1 VTDTPSGG
9 RRTQGRRALGRGLDA
24 LIPAEAA
31 SGLREVAVDRIEP
44 NPQQPRQ
51 RFERGALEDL
61 AQSIRDHGIVQPL
74 VVASIG
80 DDRYRLIVGERRWQ
94 ASKLAGLETVPV
106 VIKDVS
112 DRQSLELALIENI
125 QRADLNPLEEA
136 AAYQRLMQDFG
147 LTQQDVG
154 QQVGKSRVAITN
166 TMRLLVLPEVIKR
179 AVIEERITEGHARA
193 LLSLTDMQSQ
203 MAVLERIERDE
214 LTVRATEDLVRGL
227 LAPHRVRTIREKTP
241 DIEAVED
248 ELRRALGTKVSLQ
261 QGKRGGR
268 IVIEYYSDE
277 EFQGLYDRLRGGSD
291 AHAGDGGRPP
301 DAFG

>member
-1 VTDTPSGG
+1 MTDKSTTGG
-9 RRTQGRRALGRGLDA
+9 RAKGRRVLGRGLDA
-24 LIPAEAA
+24 LIPVESAA
-31 SGLREVAVDRIEP
+31 RLREVAPDHIEP
-44 NPQQPRQ
+44 NPHQPRQ
-51 RFERGALEDL
+51 RFERGALDDL

-74 VVASIG
+74 IVSALG

-94 ASKLAGLETVPV
+94 ASKLAGLQTVPV
-106 VIKDVS
+106 LVKDAS
-112 DRQSLELALIENI
+112 DRQSLELALVENI

-166 TMRLLVLPEVIKR
+166 TMRLLLLPEVAKR

-193 LLSLTDMQSQ
+193 LLSLPDKLSQ
-203 MAVLERIERDE
+203 MAALERIERDE
-214 LTVRATEDLVRGL
+214 LSVRETEDLVRRL
-227 LAPHRVRTIREKTP
+227 QEPRRPRVVKEKAP

-248 ELRRALGTKVSLQ
+248 ELRRALGTKVSLHH
-261 QGKRGGR
+261 GKRGGR

-277 EFQGLYDRLRGGSD
+277 EFQGLYDRLRGG
-291 AHAGDGGRPP
+291 
-301 DAFG
+301 

>member
-1 VTDTPSGG
+1 MTDKPSTG
-9 RRTQGRRALGRGLDA
+9 RRTPARKALGRGLDA

-31 SGLREVAVDRIEP
+31 TGLREVAVDRIEP

-74 VVASIG
+74 VVSALG

-112 DRQSLELALIENI
+112 DRQSLELALIENV

-166 TMRLLVLPEVIKR
+166 TMRLLLLPEVVKR
-179 AVIEERITEGHARA
+179 AVVEERISEGHARA
-193 LLSLTDMQSQ
+193 LLSLPDKQSQ
-203 MAVLERIERDE
+203 MAALERIERDE
-214 LTVRATEDLVRGL
+214 LTVRATEDLVRRL
-227 LAPHRVRTIREKTP
+227 LEPGRARSVREKSP

-248 ELRRALGTKVSLQ
+248 ELRRALGTKVSLRH
-261 QGKRGGR
+261 GKRGGR

-277 EFQGLYDRLRGGSD
+277 EFQGLYDRLRGS
-291 AHAGDGGRPP
+291 
-301 DAFG
+301 